1 MIEMKKSK
9 GNVQAQACPIV
20 VKKVSIVGRV
30 FDSIMDLIYRI
41 SKLILWIVICLVIS
55 IGIIAILNPTIRE
68 TVLSYLPFIN

>member
-1 MIEMKKSK
+1 MKKT
-9 GNVQAQACPIV
+9 GDMQMEPNHIV

-41 SKLILWIVICLVIS
+41 SKFVLWMVICLVMS

>member
-1 MIEMKKSK
+1 MFEMKKAKVHMQVEAS
-9 GNVQAQACPIV
+9 PIV

-41 SKLILWIVICLVIS
+41 SKLVLWMVLCLIMS

-68 TVLSYLPFIN
+68 TVLGYLPFIN